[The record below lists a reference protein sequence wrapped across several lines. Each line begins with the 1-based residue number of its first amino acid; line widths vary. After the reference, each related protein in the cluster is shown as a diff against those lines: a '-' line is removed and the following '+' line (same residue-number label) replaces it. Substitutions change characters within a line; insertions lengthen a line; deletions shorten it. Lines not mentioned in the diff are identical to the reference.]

1 MPYLHSG
8 NKEAVGENIRTWRN
22 EGYPEKQAVAM
33 ALSTQRK
40 YKKKGKGKST
50 GKAHTHRR
58 STDGTD
64 KNYHETLG

>member
-8 NKEAVGENIRTWRN
+8 SKEAVGENIRTWRK

-40 YKKKGKGKST
+40 YKKGKKKKVS
-50 GKAHTHRR
+50 K
-58 STDGTD
+58 
-64 KNYHETLG
+64 